1 MTSVSD
7 QLPFLLASFH
17 LNWKGHKSWKSKF
30 PTETLEGTNE
40 KKRRRCQVS
49 LNLLVSNRQDLG
61 VYVGLPTCLWI
72 FPDWLPHIL
81 LLLGVVKDKWEQAVG
96 VTARRRRHFM
106 GYLTHPRGKKNQTFF
121 AAQETVWILSWSGL
135 FCFVFPSEKVW
146 IVLLLYS
153 TILSPCIF
161 QLAPLCHEVFM
172 TEKVS
177 QLTDGWGRGF
187 LQVMGPC
194 EGDDSYNSAELA

>member
-17 LNWKGHKSWKSKF
+17 LKWKGHKSWKSKF

-40 KKRRRCQVS
+40 KNRRRCQVS

-81 LLLGVVKDKWEQAVG
+81 LLPGVVKDKWEQAVG

-106 GYLTHPRGKKNQTFF
+106 GYLTHPREKKKTQPFLLPRKLF
-121 AAQETVWILSWSGL
+121 GYLAGL
-135 FCFVFPSEKVW
+135 ACFVLFFPQKKSE
-146 IVLLLYS
+146 LYCFF
-153 TILSPCIF
+153 IPPF
-161 QLAPLCHEVFM
+161 FPPAYF
-172 TEKVS
+172 
-177 QLTDGWGRGF
+177 
-187 LQVMGPC
+187 
-194 EGDDSYNSAELA
+194 N